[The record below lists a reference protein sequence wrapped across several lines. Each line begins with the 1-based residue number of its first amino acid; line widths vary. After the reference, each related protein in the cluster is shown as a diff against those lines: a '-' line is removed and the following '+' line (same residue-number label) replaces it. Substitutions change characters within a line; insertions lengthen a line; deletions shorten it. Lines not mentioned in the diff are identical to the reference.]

1 MPVKFRD
8 YYEILGVSR
17 DASQE
22 EIQKAYRKLARKYHP
37 DVNTDKGAEDKF
49 KEINEAHEVL
59 KDPDKRKKYDALG
72 ANWQSGQDFSPPP
85 GWENMH
91 FKYGPGGQGMGDF
104 NFSRFGHTGFSDFFD
119 MLFGD
124 SFEGLGSQGRRS
136 AFSSQQDFGR
146 GGRDHEVELSITLE
160 EAYHG
165 GKKKFTLQSSESDQ
179 MGRVR
184 QKSKNYDV
192 TIPAGITDGG
202 KIRLGG
208 QGGKGAG
215 GGKSGD
221 LYIKLKILPHP
232 VFRLKEYD
240 IEVDVP
246 VTPWEAALGGKIKV
260 PTLDKTATMTLP
272 PGTQGGQKMRLKG
285 KGLRKKGET
294 RGDLY
299 AVIKMAIP
307 KKLTAKEKE
316 LFEKLAEVSSF
327 NPRK

>member
-1 MPVKFRD
+1 MSVKFRD

-37 DVNTDKGAEDKF
+37 DVNADKDAEEKF

-59 KDPDKRKKYDALG
+59 KDPDKRSKYDTLG
-72 ANWQSGQDFSPPP
+72 SNWQAGQDFTPPP
-85 GWENMH
+85 GWENAQ
-91 FKYGPGGQGMGDF
+91 FNFGSGGQGAGFD
-104 NFSRFGHTGFSDFFD
+104 FSRFGDTGFSDFFD
-119 MLFGD
+119 ILFGGGL
-124 SFEGLGSQGRRS
+124 EGFGSSGKRRP
-136 AFSSQQDFGR
+136 AFGGQNFGM
-146 GGRDHEVELSITLE
+146 GGQDHEVELSITLE

-165 GKKKFTLQSSESDQ
+165 GKKRFTLQSTEPDS
-179 MGRVR
+179 MGRV
-184 QKSKNYDV
+184 KKTSKNYDV
-192 TIPAGITDGG
+192 SIPPGIIDGG

-208 QGGKGAG
+208 QGGKGMG

-221 LYIKLKILPHP
+221 LYIRIKIAPHP
-232 VFRLKEYD
+232 VFRLKGYD
-240 IEVDVP
+240 LEVDVP
-246 VTPWEAALGGKIKV
+246 VTPWEAALGAKIKV
-260 PTLDKTATMTLP
+260 PTPDKTASMTLP
-272 PGTQGGQKMRLKG
+272 AGTQGGQKMRLKG

-316 LFEKLAEVSSF
+316 LFEELAKVSTF
-327 NPRK
+327 APRK